1 MKPRYSFSSRRT
13 RHTENINKQRG
24 KYPMLILKIIRD
36 SDIILE
42 ILDARF
48 IEETRNPEIEE
59 QIKKYPKE
67 YPKEGHK
74 DTKQE
79 ILHKGHKQNKKLIY
93 VLNKSDL
100 LLNKKEKKIN
110 LFPSILIS
118 CKERRDIK
126 KLRNLIKILSK
137 KIKKPFGEK
146 ILVGIIGYPNTGKSS
161 LINLLIGK
169 SSAGVGSE
177 AGFTKGIQK
186 LKLDENIF
194 ILDSPGVIPEEQYT
208 HLEKDK
214 ISKQTIAGGRSF
226 SQVKDP
232 EIVVAKLISVYPQIL
247 EKFYDIQTNGDSEIL
262 IEELGRK
269 KGFLKKGGFVDEDRT
284 ARHILRDWQTG
295 EIRI

>member
-59 QIKKYPKE
+59 QIKK
-67 YPKEGHK
+67 
-74 DTKQE
+74 
-79 ILHKGHKQNKKLIY
+79 QNKKLIY

-100 LLNKKEKKIN
+100 LLEKKKKIN
-110 LFPSILIS
+110 LDYSILIS

-214 ISKQTIAGGRSF
+214 ISTQTIAGGRSF
-226 SQVKDP
+226 SHVKDP